1 MYTPHPTVFKQPLD
15 EGVSVWRYMDLS
27 KFIWMIQRDALFFCR
42 SDSLGD
48 PFEGHYTKVIAD
60 QEEEHIKTL
69 QANNQFAAIPAAV
82 HAVEMAREVFR
93 VNTLELPKQLK
104 QKYFVSCWHMN
115 EEESPAMWKLYTSQN
130 ESICIRSKYKT
141 LANLLPEE
149 SLLGCVGYIN
159 YHRDSFDTTEMWSYI
174 IHKRKS
180 FEHGTRDTC
189 RYLSRRGVPFRISR
203 WKGPRSTHQCGRTD
217 RRNFRESYRSISALR
232 SCNGSCGKIRLER
245 ACPRISGERGT
256 GLVIRR
262 AKKCKRCGLDF

>member
-15 EGVSVWRYMDLS
+15 EGISVWRYMDLS

-82 HAVEMAREVFR
+82 HAVEMTREVFR

-149 SLLGCVGYIN
+149 SLLGCVEYIN

-180 FEHGTRDTC
+180 FEHEREI
-189 RYLSRRGVPFRISR
+189 RAAIYRG
-203 WKGPRSTHQCGRTD
+203 
-217 RRNFRESYRSISALR
+217 E
-232 SCNGSCGKIRLER
+232 
-245 ACPRISGERGT
+245 ACPFEAVDGKGLVVPINVAELIEEIFVSPTAQSPLSEVVT
-256 GLVIRR
+256 GL
-262 AKKCKRCGLDF
+262 AEKYGLSARVLESRVNEEPAW